1 MSCFRGP
8 WKEVIWDR
16 ANPVFIDS
24 LIKVGYDYPS
34 AHAIGERICRD
45 ASLVDNP
52 EGMKAE
58 MIRVFNESPKYH
70 NPRLRAQLLSAAMR
84 AVIGPH
90 PAALRSLRP
99 KFAPLSAFLPAS
111 ACTCGL
117 YLARFRQ

>member
-1 MSCFRGP
+1 MKYLAIALAALAGFASPAIAGGGGSKAEPPVIYVSCFRGP

-70 NPRLRAQLLSAAMR
+70 NPRLRA
-84 AVIGPH
+84 
-90 PAALRSLRP
+90 RS
-99 KFAPLSAFLPAS
+99 
-111 ACTCGL
+111 
-117 YLARFRQ
+117 Y